1 MAPAMGEPAIRVT
14 FWGVRGSIAC
24 AGPDTARYGGNTA
37 CVEVR
42 CGPHRFVL
50 DAGTGI
56 RPLGLSMAAEAE
68 APIDLR
74 FSHTH
79 IDHVVGLP
87 FFAPAMTAGRPIALW
102 AGHLLPSL
110 TLEAALRRLMAPPLF
125 PVPVDIFAADLTFH
139 DFRAGDLL
147 QPRPGVRV
155 RTAPLPHPD
164 GATGYR
170 IEHEGRAVAYVTDL
184 EHRPG
189 ILDKAVVDL
198 VRGAD
203 VMIYDAS
210 YTDEEFPAR
219 IGWGH
224 STWQEALRIADAAA
238 VARVVLFHH
247 DPAHDDTAMDRIAS
261 AAAERRPGTLVARE
275 GLALSL

>member
-1 MAPAMGEPAIRVT
+1 MGDAAIKVT

-24 AGPDTARYGGNTA
+24 AGPETAAYGGNTA

-42 CGPHRFVL
+42 CGPHRLIL

-56 RPLGLSMAAEAE
+56 RPLGRVIAAEPP
-68 APIDLR
+68 APVDIL

-79 IDHVVGLP
+79 LDHVLGLP
-87 FFAPAMTAGRPIALW
+87 FFAPALIPGRSVGLW
-102 AGHLLPSL
+102 AGHLLPQM
-110 TLEAALRRLMAPPLF
+110 TLEQAIRRLMAPPLF
-125 PVPVDIFAADLTFH
+125 PVPVDILAADLAFH
-139 DFRAGDLL
+139 DFRAGEVLR
-147 QPRPGVRV
+147 PRPGIVV

-170 IEHEGRAVAYVTDL
+170 IEHAGRAVAYVTDL

-189 ILDKAVVDL
+189 TLDREVLDL

-203 VMIYDAS
+203 LMIYDSTYDDA
-210 YTDEEFPAR
+210 EFAER
-219 IGWGH
+219 VGWGH
-224 STWQEALRIADAAA
+224 STWQEALRIADAGD

-247 DPAHDDTAMDRIAS
+247 DPARDDAALDRIA
-261 AAAERRPGTLVARE
+261 AAVNLLRPETLVARE
-275 GLALSL
+275 GQSVTC